1 MTIPFRL
8 KLKRHYTPKDNMK
21 YVIPFKSI
29 YYTEKVLRE
38 YAGIEPANEGLAY
51 WGGIESGNVITIQ
64 AVIAPQTESDIG
76 RVSTSHRSNFDFV
89 RTLSRHNLVQVA
101 QVHSHPSDWV
111 EHSIGDE
118 KLAAFKIEGL
128 LSIVVPEYCHKGML
142 PLLICGIHRYTKGN
156 FLRLSKKYVDSHF
169 VIKNELN
176 SYFQDLRK

>member
-1 MTIPFRL
+1 MTIPFSF

-29 YYTEKVLRE
+29 LDTERVLRE
-38 YAGIEPANEGLAY
+38 YARIKPANEGLVY
-51 WGGIESGNVITIQ
+51 WGGIDSGNIITIQ

-76 RVSTSHRSNFDFV
+76 RVSTSHRSNFYFV
-89 RTLSRHNLVQVA
+89 RTLNGYNLMQVA

-111 EHSIGDE
+111 EHSIGDD

-169 VIKNELN
+169 VIKNELK
-176 SYFQDLRK
+176 SFFHDLRK